1 MRRFSSWARSPR
13 LIPLLVVASLPGL
26 LFLPVGPVQAEGI
39 VQAAEILA
47 TGHLDLPKQMTGT
60 AAGLPALVDTSV
72 TQAADGSQEVEDGPV
87 RGALRLEKRPAVRTA
102 TSETT
107 ASKLPAGVER
117 AEQRDRR

>member
-72 TQAADGSQEVEDGPV
+72 TQDGPV